1 MPSPGPAHAAS
12 RLSPTVRALP
22 SGTVTFLFTDVE
34 GSTRLLERYPE
45 AHRSAVTRHHAILR
59 EAVEQSRGAVFE
71 TLGDAVY
78 AAFASPRDAVAAALR
93 AQHDLDAEPWG
104 EVGPLR
110 VRMGLHTGEVE
121 RQGNHYFGAPLYR
134 CARLTNAAHGGQ
146 VLLSSATAELVR
158 ETLPALAGLRD
169 LGAHRLKDLQRPE
182 RVFQLVG
189 PGLAVDFPALRT
201 LESFPNN
208 LPVQPTPLIGREREI
223 VSARGLLHHP
233 ETRLLTLTGPGG
245 VGKTR
250 LGLQIAADALREFP
264 DGTFFV
270 DLAPVISADLVI
282 PTIAR
287 TLRVQEAADRPIR
300 DSLQEHLHDRQL
312 LLVLDNFEHLLA
324 AAAQVADVLSTCAR
338 VKALVTSR
346 EALHLR
352 GERQFPVAPLALP
365 DRSRTEPV
373 DQLPRYEAIRLFIE
387 RAQAAKLDFTISD
400 RNAHAIAEI
409 CHRLDGLPLA
419 IELAAARVNVLSPQA
434 LLARLEHRLA
444 VLTSGPRD
452 LPARQ
457 QTLRQAIAWSYDLLT
472 PDEQRLYR
480 RLAVFVGGCTLTA
493 AEAVA
498 GGGEPDPGLAVV
510 NGMASLVDK
519 SLLRLEEAGGES
531 RFRMLETIRE
541 YALERL
547 TAAGEADGCQQA
559 HAAYYLAFAEQAEP
573 RLLGGGRQAEWLDRL
588 TEDHGNL
595 RAALSWFARH
605 GPADHGLRL
614 SGALRRFWRGRG
626 YLAEERAWTSVL
638 LALPAARTRTAA
650 RAKALHV
657 AGGFANQQGDYVEAR
672 ACFEES
678 LDIYRAL
685 GDIHGIGWGLVYL
698 GILTRYEGNQI
709 AARSLLE
716 ESLGLVKQAGDTE
729 VMAAALG
736 NLGLIARDLGE
747 ADLAESQLDQSLALW
762 RQLGDRVGIG
772 WALTGL
778 AMVARVRGKFDVA
791 RARTDESLAIWR
803 ELGDRQNTANVLS
816 TAARLARDEGEYAV
830 ARARLAESLAIFKDL
845 GDRRGI
851 AFVLEGF
858 AGLAADEAQ
867 PLRAYC
873 LAATSATL
881 RRIIGAGPPP
891 AWRADLERS
900 LDAAGRGLSADTIG
914 EASARGRSMTLA
926 EAIAFA
932 LEQPPLDR
940 PQPG

>member
-1 MPSPGPAHAAS
+1 MP
-12 RLSPTVRALP
+12 ALP

-34 GSTRLLERYPE
+34 GSTRLLERHPE
-45 AHRSAVTRHHAILR
+45 AYRSAITQHHTILR
-59 EAVEQSRGAVFE
+59 ETVEQNYGSVFE
-71 TLGDAVY
+71 TVGDAVY
-78 AAFASPRDAVAAALR
+78 AAFASPRDAVAAAVR
-93 AQHDLDAEPWG
+93 AQQDLHATAWG

-121 RQGNHYFGAPLYR
+121 RQGDHYFGAALYR
-134 CARLTNAAHGGQ
+134 CARLTDAAHGGQ

-158 ETLPALAGLRD
+158 EALPAAADLRD
-169 LGAHRLKDLQRPE
+169 LGDHRLKDLQRPE
-182 RVFQLVG
+182 RVFQLVA

-208 LPVQPTPLIGREREI
+208 LPVQPTPLIGRERE
-223 VSARGLLHHP
+223 VVRARGLLQHP

-282 PTIAR
+282 PSIAK
-287 TLRVQEAADRPIR
+287 TLSVQEVTSRPIL
-300 DSLQEHLHDRQL
+300 DSLKEHLRDRQL
-312 LLVLDNFEHLLA
+312 LLVLDNFEHVLA
-324 AAAQVADVLSTCAR
+324 TAAQVAELLSTCPR
-338 VKALVTSR
+338 LKALVTSR

-352 GERQFPVAPLALP
+352 GERQFPVPPLALP
-365 DRSRTEPV
+365 DRPLAQPA
-373 DQLPRYEAIRLFIE
+373 DQLTRYEAIRLFTQ
-387 RAQAAKLDFTISD
+387 RAQAANPDFAVSD
-400 RNAHAIAEI
+400 RNASAIAEI

-419 IELAAARVNVLSPQA
+419 IELAAARVNVFSPRA
-434 LLARLEHRLA
+434 LLARLDHRLA
-444 VLTSGPRD
+444 VLTSGPLD

-457 QTLRQAIAWSYDLLT
+457 QTLRQAIGWSYDLLT
-472 PDEQRLYR
+472 PGEQMLFR

-493 AEAVA
+493 VEAVA
-498 GGGEPDPGLAVV
+498 RGGGPDASLDVV

-519 SLLRLEEAGGES
+519 SLLRQEEKGGDL

-547 TAAGEADGCQQA
+547 TDAEEADRFQQA
-559 HAAYYLAFAEQAEP
+559 HADYCLEFAERAESG
-573 RLLGGGRQAEWLDRL
+573 LLGVVSVVAEWLDRL
-588 TEDHGNL
+588 KEDHDNL
-595 RAALSWFARH
+595 RAALSWFIRH
-605 GPADHGLRL
+605 GPADYGLRL
-614 SGALRRFWRGRG
+614 AAALRRFWRSRG
-626 YLAEERAWTSVL
+626 YLAEGREWTSAL

-650 RAKALHV
+650 RAKALQA

-672 ACFEES
+672 AWFEES
-678 LDIYRAL
+678 LDIYREL
-685 GDIHGIGWGLVYL
+685 GNIHGIGWGLVLL
-698 GILTRYEGNQI
+698 GMLTRYEGNHV

-729 VMAAALG
+729 AMAAALG
-736 NLGLIARDLGE
+736 NLGVIARDLGD
-747 ADLAESQLDQSLALW
+747 ADLAESHLDQSLALW
-762 RQLGDRVGIG
+762 RELGDRVGMG
-772 WALTGL
+772 WTLGGL
-778 AMVARVRGKFDVA
+778 AMVARAAGKFDVA
-791 RARTDESLAIWR
+791 RARTDESLALWR

-816 TAARLARDEGEYAV
+816 TAARLARDQGEYAL
-830 ARARLAESLAIFKDL
+830 ARAHLAESLQIFRDI
-845 GDRRGI
+845 GDRRGL

-867 PLRAYC
+867 PLRAQC
-873 LAATSATL
+873 LAATATTL

-900 LDAAGRGLSADTIG
+900 LETASRGLSRDTIE
-914 EASARGRSMTLA
+914 EANARGRSMALT

-932 LEQPPLDR
+932 LIEPSPPLAR
-940 PQPG
+940 PGPTGAE